1 MALAEHELCLH
12 IGGAALVVVVA
23 DIRQQELSGTGQ
35 LALER
40 AGPAAL
46 EVDGVQKQGRRLLWG
61 ECLVWFVCGIKLAE
75 PGKRQFFSSATKL

>member
-1 MALAEHELCLH
+1 M
-12 IGGAALVVVVA
+12 VVVA

-35 LALER
+35 LALEQ

-61 ECLVWFVCGIKLAE
+61 ECLVWFGLYVG
-75 PGKRQFFSSATKL
+75 